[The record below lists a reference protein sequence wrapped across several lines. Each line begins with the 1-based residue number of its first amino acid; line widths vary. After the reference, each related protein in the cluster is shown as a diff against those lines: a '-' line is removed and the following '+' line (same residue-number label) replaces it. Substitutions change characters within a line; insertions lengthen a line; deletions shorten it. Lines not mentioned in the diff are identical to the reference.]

1 MRTMSDAEDYE
12 VLTIS
17 ETADFLKV
25 SETTVRRHLH
35 EIPHIRIGKQIRIV
49 KNKLI
54 EWMQDQ
60 MVI

>member
-1 MRTMSDAEDYE
+1 MADVDDYE
-12 VLTIS
+12 VLTIY
-17 ETADFLKV
+17 ETAEFLKV
-25 SETTVRRHLH
+25 SPTTVRRHLS

-54 EWMQDQ
+54 EWMQEQ